1 MLLLAILIEVR
12 VLNTA
17 QIVGGPGMYD
27 NIIHTY
33 HDYQQQMA
41 TLACSTSGPL
51 AALAMLQANRSPF
64 PHYITQYCGLHVW
77 HTHGT
82 R

>member
-41 TLACSTSGPL
+41 TLASQRLFNILDLC
-51 AALAMLQANRSPF
+51 ALIGRV
-64 PHYITQYCGLHVW
+64 IV
-77 HTHGT
+77 
-82 R
+82 